1 MAYPEKRE
9 HSDKPVMNIQQ
20 LEGRKYFQEQKAY
33 PGLFVLI
40 LSLMDVNNLNFDL
53 MLEIY

>member
-1 MAYPEKRE
+1 
-9 HSDKPVMNIQQ
+9 MNIQQ